1 MESFKDLLAGKGE
14 GVGMEELKGQLEQAK
29 AYAIDEM
36 FTDNTNLS
44 LNVQEHEIK
53 GTSYISSRL

>member
-1 MESFKDLLAGKGE
+1 MEFFTDLLKVKGE

-29 AYAIDEM
+29 AFAIDEM

-44 LNVQEHEIK
+44 LNVQEDEIK
-53 GTSYISSRL
+53 GRPQ